1 MLPPGFEPG
10 SQARKA
16 RMLDRTTLQEHI
28 DILCISF
35 LFKCFEKGV
44 GLTGFEPATSGVP
57 STPLN
62 KFNNRHIR
70 PVL

>member
-1 MLPPGFEPG
+1 
-10 SQARKA
+10 
-16 RMLDRTTLQEHI
+16 
-28 DILCISF
+28 
-35 LFKCFEKGV
+35 V